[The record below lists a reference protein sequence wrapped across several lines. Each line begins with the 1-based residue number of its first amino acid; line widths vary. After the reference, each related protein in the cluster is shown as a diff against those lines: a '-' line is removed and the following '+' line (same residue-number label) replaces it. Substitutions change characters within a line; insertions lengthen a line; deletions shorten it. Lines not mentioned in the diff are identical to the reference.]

1 MRSHARRM
9 RGITL
14 IGAHKS
20 RRACQKHVTEA
31 VGMAGATARVAGAEG
46 RPWPCRFGKDDSTIR
61 VVGSVVGIDEN
72 EPFRSCFAVILR
84 FGGYIFSTP
93 AVRYE
98 GGIHT

>member
-1 MRSHARRM
+1 MRSQDAC
-9 RGITL
+9 GITL